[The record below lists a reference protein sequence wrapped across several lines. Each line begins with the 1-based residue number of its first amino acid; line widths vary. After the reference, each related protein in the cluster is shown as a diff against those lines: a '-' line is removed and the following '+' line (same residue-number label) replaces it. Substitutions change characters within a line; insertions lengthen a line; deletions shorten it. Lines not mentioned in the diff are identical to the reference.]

1 METFDITVIGSG
13 PGGNVAAIRS
23 AQLGYKT
30 EIRLATSGDY
40 PRIMEIWE
48 SAVKATHGFL
58 AEEDFIYFKEV
69 IPKDYLP
76 NLEVFLLIENRE
88 SVGFSSVSEGNLEML
103 FIHNEYRSKGYGKSL
118 FQFMDETN
126 GITKVDVNEQNYQ
139 AIGFYEKL
147 GFKKA
152 GRSENDGSG
161 KDYPIIHM
169 VR

>member
-1 METFDITVIGSG
+1 MST
-13 PGGNVAAIRS
+13 
-23 AQLGYKT
+23 Q
-30 EIRLATSGDY
+30 IRLATLEDY

-48 SAVKATHGFL
+48 SAVKATHDFL

-76 NLEVFLLIENRE
+76 NLEVFLLIENGE
-88 SVGFSSVSEGNLEML
+88 PVGFSSVSEGNLEML
-103 FIHNEYRSKGYGKSL
+103 FIHNDYRGKGYGKSL
-118 FQFMDETN
+118 FQFMDETK

-147 GFKKA
+147 GFRKT
-152 GRSENDGSG
+152 GRSEKDGSG

-169 VR
+169 DLRTMESNLSDQ

>member
-1 METFDITVIGSG
+1 MST
-13 PGGNVAAIRS
+13 
-23 AQLGYKT
+23 Q
-30 EIRLATSGDY
+30 IRLATIGDY

-76 NLEVFLLIENRE
+76 NLEVFLLIENGGP
-88 SVGFSSVSEGNLEML
+88 VGFSSASEGNLEML
-103 FIHNEYRSKGYGKSL
+103 FVHNDYRGKGYGKSL
-118 FQFMDETN
+118 FQFMDETE

-139 AIGFYEKL
+139 AVGFYENL
-147 GFKKA
+147 GFRKA
-152 GRSENDGSG
+152 GRSEKDGSG